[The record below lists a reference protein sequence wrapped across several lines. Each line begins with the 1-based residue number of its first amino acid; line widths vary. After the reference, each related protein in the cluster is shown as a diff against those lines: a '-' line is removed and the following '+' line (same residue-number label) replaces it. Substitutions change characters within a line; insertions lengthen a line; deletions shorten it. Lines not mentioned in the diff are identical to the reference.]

1 MLHKGEVMKN
11 LAILI
16 LSIGA
21 MNLASFTNDESFFDQ
36 MNDVNLIED
45 NMCPIN
51 EDIKDDKLALEVWQ
65 DMSKLRD
72 SLQDLLD
79 EEERLAEQKR
89 NIQRVDAQ
97 VKGVKW

>member
-1 MLHKGEVMKN
+1 MKN
-11 LAILI
+11 IKAFMDLI
-16 LSIGA
+16 
-21 MNLASFTNDESFFDQ
+21 D
-36 MNDVNLIED
+36 D
-45 NMCPIN
+45 NMSPIN
-51 EDIKDDKLALEVWQ
+51 KEIKDDKLAEEIWGQMRDLY
-65 DMSKLRD
+65 D

>member
-1 MLHKGEVMKN
+1 MKN
-11 LAILI
+11 IKAFIDLI
-16 LSIGA
+16 
-21 MNLASFTNDESFFDQ
+21 D
-36 MNDVNLIED
+36 D
-45 NMCPIN
+45 NMSPIN
-51 EDIKDDKLALEVWQ
+51 KEIKDDKLALEVWQ

>member
-1 MLHKGEVMKN
+1 MKN
-11 LAILI
+11 VKAFI
-16 LSIGA
+16 
-21 MNLASFTNDESFFDQ
+21 D
-36 MNDVNLIED
+36 LIED

>member
-1 MLHKGEVMKN
+1 MKN
-11 LAILI
+11 VKAFI
-16 LSIGA
+16 
-21 MNLASFTNDESFFDQ
+21 D
-36 MNDVNLIED
+36 LIED
-45 NMCPIN
+45 NISPIN

-79 EEERLAEQKR
+79 EEERLAEEKR